1 MISAYNRTSAQLA
14 AYEEKRTRPLPTATP
29 PSSTGQVPTL
39 SQLAVGSSQEG
50 PGGMIRRGS
59 GSNSEPTYEDYLA
72 LVKEVQ
78 MLKVSGGS
86 TAWPKFT
93 CPELTPEVAIRD
105 DR

>member
-1 MISAYNRTSAQLA
+1 MISAYNRTYAQLA
-14 AYEEKRTRPLPTATP
+14 AHEEKRTRPLPTATP

-50 PGGMIRRGS
+50 PGGMTRRGS
-59 GSNSEPTYEDYLA
+59 GANKEPTYEDYLA